1 MKLFQFV
8 FYFFLLLLFSC
19 TKDPQNNKIFVDVE
33 KSVEGNFSDVFNGIQ
48 YVLIKEDSMH
58 PMVNPYKFEFV
69 GDSIFILDDRQNK
82 FFSYSAE
89 GKFLYAISAS
99 GAGPLE
105 FETIDDFQIL
115 GQRIFL
121 KDAMTKKTLIFD
133 LEGNVMGA
141 ENNELLKASFYRNDD
156 FSLYYMHNDPEMGF
170 RIIKKKDD
178 EVTGYIDIPKNI
190 EKRISLDQNGFMQRH
205 KEGLIYY
212 NLPFSQSIA
221 VIDKDGDLQHVKNF
235 DFGKYGFDSTMRSRF
250 SGMMEEYEYVQ
261 ANGLINEISSF
272 LPLKDSFL
280 MLVRQNSNS
289 HYIFLD
295 SKNNVLYQGKN
306 MNNDIDGMQTTSIP
320 WTINGDQV
328 VVKMNSKQFK
338 SNYTET
344 FGSESKTDQGSSNL
358 HSFYEEHREELED
371 EHLILM
377 YLTVKDF
384 K

>member
-1 MKLFQFV
+1 MKLLK
-8 FYFFLLLLFSC
+8 YTLYSFLLVFFSC
-19 TKDPQNNKIFVDVE
+19 NTIPGNNKIIIDVD
-33 KSVEGNFSDVFNGIQ
+33 KSISGNFSDVFNGIQ
-48 YVLIKEDSMH
+48 YVLIKEDSLH
-58 PMVNPYKFEFV
+58 PMVNPYIFEFL
-69 GDSIFILDDRQNK
+69 GDRIFILDDRQNK
-82 FFSYSAE
+82 FFSYSSE
-89 GKFLYAISAS
+89 GEFLYAIAAS

-133 LEGNVMGA
+133 LEGNVLGT
-141 ENNELLKASFYRNDD
+141 ENNDLLQASFYRNDD

-170 RIIKKKDD
+170 RIIKKNND
-178 EVTGYIDIPKNI
+178 EMIGYIDIPKNI
-190 EKRISLDQNGFMQRH
+190 EKRISLDQNGFIQRQR
-205 KEGLIYY
+205 EGLIYY
-212 NLPFSQSIA
+212 NLPFSQNIA
-221 VIDKDGDLQHVKNF
+221 VFDKDGDLEHVKNF
-235 DFGKYGFDSTMRSRF
+235 DFGKYGFDSTMRNRF
-250 SGMMEEYEYVQ
+250 PGMMEEYEYVQ
-261 ANGLINEISSF
+261 ANGLINEINSF
-272 LPLKDSFL
+272 LPLKDSYL
-280 MLVRQNSNS
+280 MVFRQNSNA

-328 VVKMNSKQFK
+328 VVKMYSNQFK
-338 SNYTET
+338 SNYRET
-344 FGSESKTDQGSSNL
+344 FGSERKTDQGSSNI
-358 HSFYEEHREELED
+358 HSFYEAHKEELED

>member
-1 MKLFQFV
+1 MKLLK
-8 FYFFLLLLFSC
+8 YTLYSFLLVFFSC
-19 TKDPQNNKIFVDVE
+19 NTTPKNNKIVIDVD
-33 KSVEGNFSDVFNGIQ
+33 KSISGNFSDVFGAIE
-48 YVLIKEDSMH
+48 YVLIKEDSLH

-69 GDSIFILDDRQNK
+69 GDRIFILDDRQNK

-133 LEGNVMGA
+133 LDGNVLGT

-170 RIIKKKDD
+170 RIIKKKND

-190 EKRISLDQNGFMQRH
+190 EKRISLDQNGFIQRQR
-205 KEGLIYY
+205 KGLIYY

-221 VIDKDGDLQHVKNF
+221 VFDKDGDLEYVKNF

-250 SGMMEEYEYVQ
+250 SGMMEENEYIQ
-261 ANGLINEISSF
+261 ANGLIDVINSF
-272 LPLKDSFL
+272 LPLKDSYL
-280 MLVRQNSNS
+280 MVVRQNSNA

-295 SKNNVLYQGKN
+295 SKNKVRYQGKN
-306 MNNDIDGMQTTSIP
+306 MNNDIDRMQTTSIP

-328 VVKMNSKQFK
+328 VVKMYSNQFK
-338 SNYTET
+338 SNYMET
-344 FGSESKTDQGSSNL
+344 FGNESKTDQGDSNI
-358 HSFYEEHREELED
+358 HSFYEEHKEELED

>member
-1 MKLFQFV
+1 MKLLK
-8 FYFFLLLLFSC
+8 YTLYSFLLVFFSC
-19 TKDPQNNKIFVDVE
+19 NTIPGNNKIIIDVD
-33 KSVEGNFSDVFNGIQ
+33 KSISGNFSDVFNGIQ
-48 YVLIKEDSMH
+48 YVLIKEDSLH
-58 PMVNPYKFEFV
+58 PMVNPYIFEFL
-69 GDSIFILDDRQNK
+69 GDRIFILDDRQNK
-82 FFSYSAE
+82 FFSYSTE
-89 GKFLYAISAS
+89 GEFLYAISAS

-105 FETIDDFQIL
+105 FEAIDDFQIL

-121 KDAMTKKTLIFD
+121 KDAMTQKTLIFD
-133 LEGNVMGA
+133 LEGNVLGT
-141 ENNELLKASFYRNDD
+141 ENNELLMASFYRNDD

-178 EVTGYIDIPKNI
+178 EVTGYINIPQNI
-190 EKRISLDQNGFMQRH
+190 EKRISVDQNGFIQRQ

-221 VIDKDGDLQHVKNF
+221 VFDKDGDLEHVKNF
-235 DFGKYGFDSTMRSRF
+235 DFGKYGFDSTMRNRF
-250 SGMMEEYEYVQ
+250 PGMMEEYEYVQ

-272 LPLKDSFL
+272 LPLKDSYL
-280 MLVRQNSNS
+280 MLVRQNSNA

-328 VVKMNSKQFK
+328 VVKMYSNQFK
-338 SNYTET
+338 SNYRET
-344 FGSESKTDQGSSNL
+344 FGSESKTDQGSSNI
-358 HSFYEEHREELED
+358 HSFYEAHKEELED